1 MKNSLFETNVYTINY
16 FLIYLL
22 IENVT
27 TQARHATYDF
37 DQ

>member
-16 FLIYLL
+16 FLNYLL

-27 TQARHATYDF
+27 AQARPSTYDF
-37 DQ
+37 GQ